1 MVILTKLKIYINT
14 LSTMVIQY
22 LSLKKIYL
30 YMLISRH
37 IENILLTRDVTKL
50 ITYSSFLINLE
61 RKFKDKRYI
70 KFKIKICLD
79 N

>member
-1 MVILTKLKIYINT
+1 MIILTKLKIYINT

-22 LSLKKIYL
+22 LSLKIIYL

-70 KFKIKICLD
+70 KFKI
-79 N
+79 